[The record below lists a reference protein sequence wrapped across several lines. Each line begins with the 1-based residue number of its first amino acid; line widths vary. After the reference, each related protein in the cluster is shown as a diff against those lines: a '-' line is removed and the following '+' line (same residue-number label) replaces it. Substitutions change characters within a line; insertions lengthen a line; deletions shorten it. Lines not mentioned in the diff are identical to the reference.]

1 MRKLLWM
8 PTALNDL
15 EYWRKNNLKKLKRIV
30 ELCVD
35 ICKHPHDGK
44 GKPEP
49 LKFNLTGCWSRRIDK
64 EHRLI
69 YRFDDETVYIIQAR
83 YHYKT

>member
-1 MRKLLWM
+1 MHKLLWM
-8 PTALNDL
+8 PVALNDL

-35 ICKHPHDGK
+35 ICKHPQEGK

-49 LKFNLTGCWSRRIDK
+49 LKFNLSACWSRRIDK
-64 EHRLI
+64 EHRLV
-69 YRFDDETVYIIQAR
+69 YHFDDDTVYIVQAR
-83 YHYKT
+83 YHYKS

>member
-8 PTALNDL
+8 PVALNDL
-15 EYWRKNNLKKLKRIV
+15 EYWQQTEPRKLKRIV

-35 ICKHPHDGK
+35 TCKHPKQGK

-49 LKFNLTGCWSRRIDK
+49 LRFNLSGCWARRIDN
-64 EHRLI
+64 EHRLV
-69 YRFDDETVYIIQAR
+69 YRFDEEIVYILQAR
-83 YHYKT
+83 YHY

>member
-8 PTALNDL
+8 PVAMNDL
-15 EYWRKNNLKKLKRIV
+15 EYWQKNNLRKLKRIV
-30 ELCVD
+30 ELCLD
-35 ICKHPHDGK
+35 ICRHPQEGK

-64 EHRLI
+64 EHRLV
-69 YRFDDETVYIIQAR
+69 YQFDDDTVYIIQAR
-83 YHYKT
+83 YHYKN

>member
-1 MRKLLWM
+1 M

-35 ICKHPHDGK
+35 ICKDPQKGK

-69 YRFDDETVYIIQAR
+69 YRFDDGTVYIIQAR

>member
-15 EYWRKNNLKKLKRIV
+15 EYWQQNEPRKLKRIV

-35 ICKHPHDGK
+35 ACKHPGHGK

-49 LKFNLTGCWSRRIDK
+49 LRFNMSGCWSRRIDN
-64 EHRLI
+64 EHRLV
-69 YRFDDETVYIIQAR
+69 YRFDEETVYILQAR
-83 YHYKT
+83 YHY